1 MRLPSEIMEQKYPF
15 SEEIKNVDLNRL
27 EIYTFYSVKCGLRT
41 LKDLNDVSGKDSK
54 SALK

>member
-41 LKDLNDVSGKDSK
+41 LKDLNDVGGKDSK